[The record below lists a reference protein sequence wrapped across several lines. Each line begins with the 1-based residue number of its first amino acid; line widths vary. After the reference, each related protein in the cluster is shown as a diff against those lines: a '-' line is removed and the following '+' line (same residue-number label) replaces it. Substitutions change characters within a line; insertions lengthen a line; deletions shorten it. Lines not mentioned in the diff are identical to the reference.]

1 MLHVNFILI
10 LFIYFFTS
18 LEMETARP
26 TAPSSGS
33 GMAPTLTLMD
43 LDAVPGH
50 VVGKAIWSS
59 NAEGPILS
67 DLSEHEVNVMYRI
80 LLEVGSTLV
89 ATNTETDT
97 DAEPER
103 LRRVTVG
110 FEKFRYTMA
119 IGADGSIYMVKT
131 ESR

>member
-1 MLHVNFILI
+1 
-10 LFIYFFTS
+10 
-18 LEMETARP
+18 METARP
-26 TAPSSGS
+26 TAPLPLPSPSPGSGS

-89 ATNTETDT
+89 ATNTETETDVDT
-97 DAEPER
+97 EPEPER

>member
-1 MLHVNFILI
+1 
-10 LFIYFFTS
+10 
-18 LEMETARP
+18 METARP
-26 TAPSSGS
+26 TAPSSSSSSSPSSSGS

>member
-1 MLHVNFILI
+1 
-10 LFIYFFTS
+10 
-18 LEMETARP
+18 METAGP
-26 TAPSSGS
+26 SSPSSGS

-89 ATNTETDT
+89 ATNTETD
-97 DAEPER
+97 AEPER

-110 FEKFRYTMA
+110 CDAFRYTMA

>member
-1 MLHVNFILI
+1 
-10 LFIYFFTS
+10 
-18 LEMETARP
+18 
-26 TAPSSGS
+26 
-33 GMAPTLTLMD
+33 MAPTLTLMD

-89 ATNTETDT
+89 ATNTETD
-97 DAEPER
+97 AEPEPER